1 MLGIKSTNDVVV
13 SKFAVGVLRIGCDE
27 CRMAFAHYENLTP
40 LAAPNFK
47 LDGADLV
54 GDPIITDA
62 IRRWRKGVVGVSY
75 EDFLRRAYLREALL
89 MDAYVC
95 SMATDMP
102 LTEDEVMATDPY
114 ELAIFY
120 PDTDTYSK
128 SWDLKPPERKP
139 MATARLKRV

>member
-1 MLGIKSTNDVVV
+1 MKACY
-13 SKFAVGVLRIGCDE
+13 SK
-27 CRMAFAHYENLTP
+27 LTP
-40 LAAPNFK
+40 LSASDFK

-62 IRRWRKGVVGVSY
+62 NYRWRQGIVGFSY

-95 SMATDMP
+95 SMATDRP
-102 LTEDEVMATDPY
+102 LTEYEVMATDPY

-128 SWDLKPPERKP
+128 S
-139 MATARLKRV
+139 